1 MCYWTKTAPTQ
12 NAGTRSRMTQGRR
25 SGMPAKTF
33 SIMGDSISTFEGCVP
48 DGYTL
53 FYNDERL
60 ERSGVLR
67 PTDTWWSHAAR
78 ALGGTVLADSAWSG
92 SMVEGAGFPAAS
104 SPERAAALLG
114 PDGQAPDA
122 VLVFIGINDYGWG
135 GAEAQ
140 AAGRSHA
147 MPRCID
153 PATVPEQIAGAA
165 PADAA
170 ERFAAAYRTMLRN
183 IRAAAPEA
191 AVYCITLLPGRTH
204 GVDHPEFCY
213 RLRGHHLDEYNAA
226 IRDAAAAEGCRVA
239 DVRAF
244 GRDYDSLEGTH
255 PTNLGMR
262 QFASMVVRAMQLA
275 DAGASASG
283 ADASASGAEAA
294 GASVA
299 DAAGAGATS
308 AGAGAAGAGAV
319 GADVAETSS
328 ASVVKADATSAG
340 AAKEDVAEG
349 ITAEAQ
355 PEIANPALDLRDFC
369 GAPKSVQLCDAPTCI
384 GCPHAANTGNQW
396 LCRCLK

>member
-1 MCYWTKTAPTQ
+1 
-12 NAGTRSRMTQGRR
+12 
-25 SGMPAKTF
+25 MPAKTF

-53 FYNDERL
+53 FYNEERL

-67 PTDTWWSHAAR
+67 PEDTWWSHAVR

-104 SPERAAALLG
+104 SPERATALLG
-114 PDGQAPDA
+114 SDGQVPDA

-153 PATVPEQIAGAA
+153 PAVPEQVAGAA
-165 PADAA
+165 PADAV
-170 ERFAAAYRTMLRN
+170 ERFGAAYRTMLRN
-183 IRAAAPEA
+183 IHATAPEA
-191 AVYCITLLPGRTH
+191 TVYCITLLPGRTH
-204 GVDHPEFCY
+204 GIDHPEFCY

-226 IRDAAAAEGCRVA
+226 IREAAAAEGCRVA

-275 DAGASASG
+275 DE
-283 ADASASGAEAA
+283 ADADAE
-294 GASVA
+294 SI
-299 DAAGAGATS
+299 T
-308 AGAGAAGAGAV
+308 V
-319 GADVAETSS
+319 G
-328 ASVVKADATSAG
+328 
-340 AAKEDVAEG
+340 
-349 ITAEAQ
+349 AQ
-355 PEIANPALDLRDFC
+355 PEVANPALDLQDFC
-369 GAPKSVQLCDAPTCI
+369 GAPESAQLCDTPTCI
-384 GCPHAANTGNQW
+384 GCPHAATPGNQG

>member
-1 MCYWTKTAPTQ
+1 
-12 NAGTRSRMTQGRR
+12 
-25 SGMPAKTF
+25 MPAKTF

-67 PTDTWWSHAAR
+67 PEDTWWSHAVR

-153 PATVPEQIAGAA
+153 PASVPEQVAGAA
-165 PADAA
+165 PANAV
-170 ERFAAAYRTMLRN
+170 EHFGAAYRTMLRN
-183 IRAAAPEA
+183 IHAAAPEA
-191 AVYCITLLPGRTH
+191 AVYCITLLPGRTR
-204 GVDHPEFCY
+204 GIDHPEFCF

-226 IRDAAAAEGCRVA
+226 IREAAAAEGCRVA

-262 QFASMVVRAMQLA
+262 QFASMVARAMQLA
-275 DAGASASG
+275 DAA
-283 ADASASGAEAA
+283 GAETAA
-294 GASVA
+294 
-299 DAAGAGATS
+299 
-308 AGAGAAGAGAV
+308 
-319 GADVAETSS
+319 
-328 ASVVKADATSAG
+328 
-340 AAKEDVAEG
+340 AEG
-349 ITAEAQ
+349 VTAGAQ

-369 GAPKSVQLCDAPTCI
+369 GAPESAQPCDAPACI

>member
-1 MCYWTKTAPTQ
+1 
-12 NAGTRSRMTQGRR
+12 
-25 SGMPAKTF
+25 MPAKTF

-67 PTDTWWSHAAR
+67 PEDTWWSHAVR

-114 PDGQAPDA
+114 PNGQAPDA

-153 PATVPEQIAGAA
+153 PASVPEQVAGAA
-165 PADAA
+165 PADAV
-170 ERFAAAYRTMLRN
+170 ERFGAAYRTMLRN
-183 IRAAAPEA
+183 IRTAAPKA
-191 AVYCITLLPGRTH
+191 AVYCITLLPGRTR

-226 IRDAAAAEGCRVA
+226 IRDAAVAEGCRVA

-275 DAGASASG
+275 DA
-283 ADASASGAEAA
+283 ADAGTDKEAPI
-294 GASVA
+294 
-299 DAAGAGATS
+299 AGAGAS
-308 AGAGAAGAGAV
+308 A
-319 GADVAETSS
+319 E
-328 ASVVKADATSAG
+328 ATSPNPARTQTEG
-340 AAKEDVAEG
+340 DTYGNIEG
-349 ITAEAQ
+349 ITAGAQ
-355 PEIANPALDLRDFC
+355 PEAADPALDLQDFC
-369 GAPKSVQLCDAPTCI
+369 GAPESAQLCDEPACI

>member
-1 MCYWTKTAPTQ
+1 
-12 NAGTRSRMTQGRR
+12 
-25 SGMPAKTF
+25 MPAKTF

-67 PTDTWWSHAAR
+67 PEDTWWSHAVR

-104 SPERAAALLG
+104 SPERATALLG
-114 PDGQAPDA
+114 SDGQVPDA

-153 PATVPEQIAGAA
+153 PASIPEQIAGAA
-165 PADAA
+165 PADAV
-170 ERFAAAYRTMLRN
+170 EHFGAAYRAMLRN
-183 IRAAAPEA
+183 IHATAPKA
-191 AVYCITLLPGRTH
+191 TVYCITLLPGRTH
-204 GVDHPEFCY
+204 GIDHPEFCY

-226 IRDAAAAEGCRVA
+226 IRKAAVAEGCRVA

-275 DAGASASG
+275 DAANEESA
-283 ADASASGAEAA
+283 AEAGPNCTRTQTERDVCGNVGGVTA
-294 GASVA
+294 G
-299 DAAGAGATS
+299 
-308 AGAGAAGAGAV
+308 
-319 GADVAETSS
+319 
-328 ASVVKADATSAG
+328 
-340 AAKEDVAEG
+340 
-349 ITAEAQ
+349 AQ
-355 PEIANPALDLRDFC
+355 PEAANPGLDLQDFC
-369 GAPKSVQLCDAPTCI
+369 GAPESAQVCDEPTCI
-384 GCPHAANTGNQW
+384 GCPHAADTGNKW

>member
-1 MCYWTKTAPTQ
+1 
-12 NAGTRSRMTQGRR
+12 
-25 SGMPAKTF
+25 MPAKTF

-67 PTDTWWSHAAR
+67 PEDTWWSHAVR
-78 ALGGTVLADSAWSG
+78 GLGGTVLADSAWSG

-170 ERFAAAYRTMLRN
+170 ERFGAAYRTMLRN
-183 IRAAAPEA
+183 IRAAAPKA
-191 AVYCITLLPGRTH
+191 AVYCITLLPGRTRD
-204 GVDHPEFCY
+204 VDHPEFCY

-275 DAGASASG
+275 DSAEASSASANG
-283 ADASASGAEAA
+283 GRRCVRD
-294 GASVA
+294 
-299 DAAGAGATS
+299 
-308 AGAGAAGAGAV
+308 V
-319 GADVAETSS
+319 GDADVAE
-328 ASVVKADATSAG
+328 ADA
-340 AAKEDVAEG
+340 AEG
-349 ITAEAQ
+349 ITVGAQ

-369 GAPKSVQLCDAPTCI
+369 GAPESAQLCDAPTCI

>member
-1 MCYWTKTAPTQ
+1 
-12 NAGTRSRMTQGRR
+12 
-25 SGMPAKTF
+25 MPAKTF

-67 PTDTWWSHAAR
+67 PEDTWWSHAVR

-153 PATVPEQIAGAA
+153 PESVPEQIAGTA
-165 PADAA
+165 PADAV
-170 ERFAAAYRTMLRN
+170 EHFGAAYRTMLRN

-275 DAGASASG
+275 DSAGVEAA
-283 ADASASGAEAA
+283 AEAVARAKA
-294 GASVA
+294 GEDEEAPI
-299 DAAGAGATS
+299 AGAGANAEAPTS
-308 AGAGAAGAGAV
+308 PNLQTPRLTCGISAAHPKARRSAMCPPASAAPTPPTPATNGCAGA
-319 GADVAETSS
+319 
-328 ASVVKADATSAG
+328 
-340 AAKEDVAEG
+340 
-349 ITAEAQ
+349 
-355 PEIANPALDLRDFC
+355 
-369 GAPKSVQLCDAPTCI
+369 
-384 GCPHAANTGNQW
+384 
-396 LCRCLK
+396 

>member
-1 MCYWTKTAPTQ
+1 
-12 NAGTRSRMTQGRR
+12 
-25 SGMPAKTF
+25 MPAKTF

-67 PTDTWWSHAAR
+67 PEDTWWSHVVR

-104 SPERAAALLG
+104 SPERATALLG
-114 PDGQAPDA
+114 PNGQAPDA
-122 VLVFIGINDYGWG
+122 VLVFLGINDYGWG

-140 AAGRSHA
+140 ATGRSHA
-147 MPRCID
+147 MPHCID
-153 PATVPEQIAGAA
+153 PATVPEQIASAA
-165 PADAA
+165 PADAV
-170 ERFAAAYRTMLRN
+170 ERFGAAYCTMLRN
-183 IRAAAPEA
+183 IHAAAPNA
-191 AVYCITLLPGRTH
+191 TVYCITLLPGRTH

-213 RLRGHHLDEYNAA
+213 RLRGHHLDEYNVA

-275 DAGASASG
+275 DTAG
-283 ADASASGAEAA
+283 E
-294 GASVA
+294 
-299 DAAGAGATS
+299 
-308 AGAGAAGAGAV
+308 
-319 GADVAETSS
+319 ETP
-328 ASVVKADATSAG
+328 TT
-340 AAKEDVAEG
+340 EG
-349 ITAEAQ
+349 ITAGAQ
-355 PEIANPALDLRDFC
+355 PDAANPALELRDFC
-369 GAPKSVQLCDAPTCI
+369 GAPKSAQLCDSPTCI

>member
-1 MCYWTKTAPTQ
+1 MCYRTKADPTH

-33 SIMGDSISTFEGCVP
+33 SILGDSISTFEGCVP

-114 PDGQAPDA
+114 PNGQAPDA

-140 AAGRSHA
+140 AAGHSHA
-147 MPRCID
+147 MPHCID
-153 PATVPEQIAGAA
+153 SATVPEQIAGTA
-165 PADAA
+165 PADAV
-170 ERFAAAYRTMLRN
+170 ERFGAAYRTMLRN
-183 IRAAAPEA
+183 IRAAAPDA

-275 DAGASASG
+275 DEAGAGASG
-283 ADASASGAEAA
+283 ADASASGASVA
-294 GASVA
+294 GAA
-299 DAAGAGATS
+299 E
-308 AGAGAAGAGAV
+308 AGAAGAGV
-319 GADVAETSS
+319 
-328 ASVVKADATSAG
+328 
-340 AAKEDVAEG
+340 AKEDTPEG

-369 GAPKSVQLCDAPTCI
+369 GAPESAQLCDVPTCI

>member
-1 MCYWTKTAPTQ
+1 
-12 NAGTRSRMTQGRR
+12 
-25 SGMPAKTF
+25 MPAKTF

-67 PTDTWWSHAAR
+67 PEDTWWSHAVR

-170 ERFAAAYRTMLRN
+170 ERFGAAYRTMLRN
-183 IRAAAPEA
+183 IRAAAPKA

-275 DAGASASG
+275 DAAGAGASG

-294 GASVA
+294 GA
-299 DAAGAGATS
+299 GATS
-308 AGAGAAGAGAV
+308 AGAGAM

-328 ASVVKADATSAG
+328 ASVVKADATSAS

>member
-1 MCYWTKTAPTQ
+1 
-12 NAGTRSRMTQGRR
+12 
-25 SGMPAKTF
+25 MPAKTF

-67 PTDTWWSHAAR
+67 PEDTWWSHAVR
-78 ALGGTVLADSAWSG
+78 GLGGTVLADSAWSG

-170 ERFAAAYRTMLRN
+170 ERFGAAYRTMLRN

-204 GVDHPEFCY
+204 GVNHPEFCY

-275 DAGASASG
+275 DSAEVSSASANG
-283 ADASASGAEAA
+283 GRRCVRD
-294 GASVA
+294 
-299 DAAGAGATS
+299 
-308 AGAGAAGAGAV
+308 V
-319 GADVAETSS
+319 GDADVAE
-328 ASVVKADATSAG
+328 ADA
-340 AAKEDVAEG
+340 AEG
-349 ITAEAQ
+349 ITAGAQ
-355 PEIANPALDLRDFC
+355 PETANPALDLRDFC
-369 GAPKSVQLCDAPTCI
+369 GAPKSAQVCDVPTCI

>member
-1 MCYWTKTAPTQ
+1 M
-12 NAGTRSRMTQGRR
+12 
-25 SGMPAKTF
+25 
-33 SIMGDSISTFEGCVP
+33 
-48 DGYTL
+48 
-53 FYNDERL
+53 
-60 ERSGVLR
+60 
-67 PTDTWWSHAAR
+67 
-78 ALGGTVLADSAWSG
+78 
-92 SMVEGAGFPAAS
+92 
-104 SPERAAALLG
+104 
-114 PDGQAPDA
+114 
-122 VLVFIGINDYGWG
+122 FIGINDYGWG

-165 PADAA
+165 PADAV
-170 ERFAAAYRTMLRN
+170 ERFGAAYRTMLRN
-183 IRAAAPEA
+183 IRTAAPKA

-213 RLRGHHLDEYNAA
+213 RLRGRHLDEYNAA

-275 DAGASASG
+275 DST
-283 ADASASGAEAA
+283 GAETP
-294 GASVA
+294 
-299 DAAGAGATS
+299 AT
-308 AGAGAAGAGAV
+308 
-319 GADVAETSS
+319 
-328 ASVVKADATSAG
+328 
-340 AAKEDVAEG
+340 EG
-349 ITAEAQ
+349 ITAGAQ
-355 PEIANPALDLRDFC
+355 PDAVNPALDLRDFC
-369 GAPKSVQLCDAPTCI
+369 GAPKSAQPCDALTCI

>member
-1 MCYWTKTAPTQ
+1 MCYWTKAVPTRG
-12 NAGTRSRMTQGRR
+12 AGTRLRMTQGRR

-67 PTDTWWSHAAR
+67 PEDTWWSHTVR

-114 PDGQAPDA
+114 RDGQEPDA

-135 GAEAQ
+135 GA
-140 AAGRSHA
+140 
-147 MPRCID
+147 
-153 PATVPEQIAGAA
+153 A
-165 PADAA
+165 PADAV
-170 ERFAAAYRTMLRN
+170 ERFGAAYRTMLRN
-183 IRAAAPEA
+183 IRTAAPKA

-213 RLRGHHLDEYNAA
+213 RLRGRHLDEYNAA

-275 DAGASASG
+275 D
-283 ADASASGAEAA
+283 
-294 GASVA
+294 
-299 DAAGAGATS
+299 S
-308 AGAGAAGAGAV
+308 AGV
-319 GADVAETSS
+319 ETP
-328 ASVVKADATSAG
+328 TT
-340 AAKEDVAEG
+340 EG
-349 ITAEAQ
+349 ITAVAQ
-355 PEIANPALDLRDFC
+355 PDAANPALDLRDFC
-369 GAPKSVQLCDAPTCI
+369 GAPKSAQLCDSPTCI

>member
-1 MCYWTKTAPTQ
+1 M
-12 NAGTRSRMTQGRR
+12 
-25 SGMPAKTF
+25 AKTF
-33 SIMGDSISTFEGCVP
+33 SILGDSISTF
-48 DGYTL
+48 DGWNPPSFDV
-53 FYNDERL
+53 FYSDERL
-60 ERSGVLR
+60 EKTGV
-67 PTDTWWSHAAR
+67 THVEQTWWHLLIDHFGGTLLKNGSFSGSLVEGGFFPAGDSDAR
-78 ALGGTVLADSAWSG
+78 ADAILGETG
-92 SMVEGAGFPAAS
+92 E
-104 SPERAAALLG
+104 
-114 PDGQAPDA
+114 APDA
-122 VLVFIGINDYGWG
+122 IVCFIGINDYGWG

-153 PATVPEQIAGAA
+153 PATVPEQVAGTA
-165 PADAA
+165 PADAV
-170 ERFAAAYRTMLRN
+170 ERFGAAYRTMVRN
-183 IRAAAPEA
+183 IRTAAPEA

-275 DAGASASG
+275 DAA
-283 ADASASGAEAA
+283 GAETAA
-294 GASVA
+294 
-299 DAAGAGATS
+299 T
-308 AGAGAAGAGAV
+308 
-319 GADVAETSS
+319 EY
-328 ASVVKADATSAG
+328 
-340 AAKEDVAEG
+340 
-349 ITAEAQ
+349 ITAGAQ

-369 GAPKSVQLCDAPTCI
+369 NAPESAQVCDAPTCI

>member
-1 MCYWTKTAPTQ
+1 
-12 NAGTRSRMTQGRR
+12 
-25 SGMPAKTF
+25 MPAKTF

-67 PTDTWWSHAAR
+67 PEDTWWSHAVR

-114 PDGQAPDA
+114 PDGQVPDA
-122 VLVFIGINDYGWG
+122 VLMFIGINDYGWG

-153 PATVPEQIAGAA
+153 PASVPEQVAGAA
-165 PADAA
+165 PVDAV
-170 ERFAAAYRTMLRN
+170 ECFGAAYRTMLRN
-183 IRAAAPEA
+183 IHATAPKA

-204 GVDHPEFCY
+204 GIDHPEFCY

-226 IRDAAAAEGCRVA
+226 IREAAAAEGCRVA

-275 DAGASASG
+275 DAGAGES
-283 ADASASGAEAA
+283 E
-294 GASVA
+294 
-299 DAAGAGATS
+299 
-308 AGAGAAGAGAV
+308 
-319 GADVAETSS
+319 
-328 ASVVKADATSAG
+328 
-340 AAKEDVAEG
+340 AKEGAPEG
-349 ITAEAQ
+349 ITIGVQ
-355 PEIANPALDLRDFC
+355 PEVANPALDLQDFC
-369 GAPKSVQLCDAPTCI
+369 GAPESAQLCDEPTCI
-384 GCPHAANTGNQW
+384 GCPHAADTGNKW

>member
-1 MCYWTKTAPTQ
+1 
-12 NAGTRSRMTQGRR
+12 
-25 SGMPAKTF
+25 MPAKTF

-67 PTDTWWSHAAR
+67 PEDTWWSHAVR

-170 ERFAAAYRTMLRN
+170 ERFGAAYRTMLRN

-239 DVRAF
+239 DVRTF

-275 DAGASASG
+275 DAGAEAVEAS
-283 ADASASGAEAA
+283 
-294 GASVA
+294 
-299 DAAGAGATS
+299 ATS
-308 AGAGAAGAGAV
+308 AGAGTADAAGASA
-319 GADVAETSS
+319 AEE
-328 ASVVKADATSAG
+328 DAASAG
-340 AAKEDVAEG
+340 VAKEDTPEG

-369 GAPKSVQLCDAPTCI
+369 GAPESAQLCDAPTCI

>member
-1 MCYWTKTAPTQ
+1 
-12 NAGTRSRMTQGRR
+12 
-25 SGMPAKTF
+25 MPAKTF

-262 QFASMVVRAMQLA
+262 QFASRVVRAMQLA

>member
-1 MCYWTKTAPTQ
+1 
-12 NAGTRSRMTQGRR
+12 
-25 SGMPAKTF
+25 MPAKTF

-67 PTDTWWSHAAR
+67 PEDTWWSHAVR

-153 PATVPEQIAGAA
+153 PATVPEQVAGAA
-165 PADAA
+165 PADAV
-170 ERFAAAYRTMLRN
+170 ERFGAAYRTMLSN
-183 IRAAAPEA
+183 IHEAAPTA

-226 IRDAAAAEGCRVA
+226 IRKAAAAEGCRVA

-275 DAGASASG
+275 DAA
-283 ADASASGAEAA
+283 GAETAA
-294 GASVA
+294 E
-299 DAAGAGATS
+299 AGAGAK
-308 AGAGAAGAGAV
+308 
-319 GADVAETSS
+319 
-328 ASVVKADATSAG
+328 ASGEAATSPNP
-340 AAKEDVAEG
+340 AKAQAESDACGNIGG

-355 PEIANPALDLRDFC
+355 PETANPSLDLRDFC
-369 GAPKSVQLCDAPTCI
+369 GAPESAQLCDEPTCI

>member
-1 MCYWTKTAPTQ
+1 
-12 NAGTRSRMTQGRR
+12 
-25 SGMPAKTF
+25 MPAKTF

-67 PTDTWWSHAAR
+67 PEDTWWSHAVR

-170 ERFAAAYRTMLRN
+170 ERFGAAYRTMLRN

-213 RLRGHHLDEYNAA
+213 RLRGRHLDEYNAA

-239 DVRAF
+239 DVRTF

-262 QFASMVVRAMQLA
+262 QFASMVVRAMKLA
-275 DAGASASG
+275 DAGAETEAVE
-283 ADASASGAEAA
+283 ASATSAGAGTADAA

-308 AGAGAAGAGAV
+308 AGAAGAGV
-319 GADVAETSS
+319 
-328 ASVVKADATSAG
+328 
-340 AAKEDVAEG
+340 AKEDTPEG

-369 GAPKSVQLCDAPTCI
+369 GAPESAQLCDALTCI

>member
-1 MCYWTKTAPTQ
+1 
-12 NAGTRSRMTQGRR
+12 
-25 SGMPAKTF
+25 MPAKTF

-67 PTDTWWSHAAR
+67 PEDTWWSHAVR

-275 DAGASASG
+275 DAAGAGASG

-294 GASVA
+294 GA
-299 DAAGAGATS
+299 GATS
-308 AGAGAAGAGAV
+308 AGAGAGAM

>member
-1 MCYWTKTAPTQ
+1 
-12 NAGTRSRMTQGRR
+12 
-25 SGMPAKTF
+25 MPAKTF

-67 PTDTWWSHAAR
+67 PEDTWWSHAVR

-140 AAGRSHA
+140 AAGHSHA

-153 PATVPEQIAGAA
+153 PATVPEQVAGAA
-165 PADAA
+165 PADAVDC
-170 ERFAAAYRTMLRN
+170 FGAAYRTMLRN
-183 IRAAAPEA
+183 IHAAAPEA

-204 GVDHPEFCY
+204 GIDHPEFCY

-262 QFASMVVRAMQLA
+262 QFASMVVHAMQLA
-275 DAGASASG
+275 DAAEASSASANG
-283 ADASASGAEAA
+283 GRRCVRD
-294 GASVA
+294 
-299 DAAGAGATS
+299 
-308 AGAGAAGAGAV
+308 V
-319 GADVAETSS
+319 GDADVAE
-328 ASVVKADATSAG
+328 ADA
-340 AAKEDVAEG
+340 AEG
-349 ITAEAQ
+349 VTAGAQ

-369 GAPKSVQLCDAPTCI
+369 CAPESAQLCDAPTCI
-384 GCPHAANTGNQW
+384 GCPHAADTGNQW